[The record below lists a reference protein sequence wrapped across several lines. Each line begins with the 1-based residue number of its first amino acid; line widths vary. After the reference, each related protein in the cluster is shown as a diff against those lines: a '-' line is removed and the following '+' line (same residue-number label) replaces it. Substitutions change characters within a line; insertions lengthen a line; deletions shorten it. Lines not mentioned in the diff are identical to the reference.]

1 MFTYILYPLLFFPV
15 YVYKKFTKN
24 KVLVTYKQK
33 CDDEFVFTY
42 NYGNNDDLYSEL
54 IGLNIINYELI
65 DDIENKKIDIIVK
78 FQEDNYDSKSQ
89 EGEIQ
94 EEIDDAKSSVG
105 DSVENAKEYL
115 KNNVVTFDE
124 KDIMEKLD

>member
-1 MFTYILYPLLFFPV
+1 MFAYIFYPLLFFPV
-15 YVYKKFTKN
+15 YIYKKFTKN

-89 EGEIQ
+89 EGENQ

-105 DSVENAKEYL
+105 DSVENAEEYL
-115 KNNVVTFDE
+115 KNNVVTFNE
-124 KDIMEKLD
+124 KDMMEKLD

>member
-1 MFTYILYPLLFFPV
+1 MFAYIFYPLIFFPV
-15 YVYKKFTKN
+15 YVYKKITKN
-24 KVLVTYKQK
+24 KVLMTYKQNNEN
-33 CDDEFVFTY
+33 EFVFTY

-78 FQEDNYDSKSQ
+78 FQEDKYDSKSQ
-89 EGEIQ
+89 ECEIQ

-115 KNNVVTFDE
+115 KNNVVAFDE